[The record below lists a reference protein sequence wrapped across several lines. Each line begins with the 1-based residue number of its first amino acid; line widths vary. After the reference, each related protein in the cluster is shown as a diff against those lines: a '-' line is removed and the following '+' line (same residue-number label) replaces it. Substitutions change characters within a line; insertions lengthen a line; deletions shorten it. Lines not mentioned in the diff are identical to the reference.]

1 MKNYEVRNIKRATL
15 NNRQVKLFE
24 VWENKNHANW
34 FCGEYSAPAGTAN
47 KNLLK
52 YYEEEC

>member
-1 MKNYEVRNIKRATL
+1 MTKEVRNIRRATV
-15 NNRQVKLFE
+15 NGRQVKLFE

-34 FCGEYSAPAGTAN
+34 FCGQYSAPAGTAN

>member
-1 MKNYEVRNIKRATL
+1 MEKYEVRNIKRAMV
-15 NNRQVKLFE
+15 NGRQVKIFE
-24 VWENKNHANW
+24 VWETRNGANW
-34 FCGEYSAPAGTAN
+34 FCGAYSAPAGTAN